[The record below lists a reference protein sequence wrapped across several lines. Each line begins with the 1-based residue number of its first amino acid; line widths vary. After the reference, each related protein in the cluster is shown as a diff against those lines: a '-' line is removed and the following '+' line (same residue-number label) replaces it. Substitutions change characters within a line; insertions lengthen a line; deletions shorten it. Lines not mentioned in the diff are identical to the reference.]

1 MLKITIYLTFK
12 RSPTMISGSF
22 NYQRTFSVKYV
33 VMDTSNIVLWV
44 SVCIRNMNVKD
55 FTLAAFKSYMESL

>member
-1 MLKITIYLTFK
+1 M
-12 RSPTMISGSF
+12 
-22 NYQRTFSVKYV
+22 KYV

-55 FTLAAFKSYMESL
+55 FTLAAFKKKVIWKAYKSKVF

>member
-1 MLKITIYLTFK
+1 
-12 RSPTMISGSF
+12 MICGSF
-22 NYQRTFSVKYV
+22 NYQRVFSVKYV

-55 FTLAAFKSYMESL
+55 FTLAAFKSFMESL